1 MLTRGM
7 HLFSLMQQTAAK
19 ARISCEE
26 NGRIFKE
33 VEEEMQDVSWT
44 LCSQAFSG
52 VDRHFALSLQIK
64 TLAALFWCFMDP
76 F

>member
-19 ARISCEE
+19 ARIACEE

-64 TLAALFWCFMDP
+64 TLAALF
-76 F
+76 